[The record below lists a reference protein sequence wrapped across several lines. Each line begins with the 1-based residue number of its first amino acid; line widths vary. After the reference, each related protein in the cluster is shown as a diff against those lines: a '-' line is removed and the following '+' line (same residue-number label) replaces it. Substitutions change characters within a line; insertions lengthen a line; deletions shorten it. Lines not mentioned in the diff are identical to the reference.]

1 MQAKNIKGA
10 YSKVKL
16 QGDSLQSHQEWTHYI
31 EEGHFSMAA
40 SENKTILWSV
50 GNIPQ
55 QKPEPYR
62 NHSNIFLCQS
72 IDWFLQNIS
81 LY

>member
-16 QGDSLQSHQEWTHYI
+16 QGDSLQSHQEWTHHI

-40 SENKTILWSV
+40 SENKTIL
-50 GNIPQ
+50 
-55 QKPEPYR
+55 
-62 NHSNIFLCQS
+62 
-72 IDWFLQNIS
+72 
-81 LY
+81 